1 MYSDFFRIV
10 SSAIIASNRCCSLA
24 TVNADTNPNISHVGN
39 INVIVLWGNIYERI
53 LVLALIMLSTH
64 MCDCVIF
71 IFIYYFLGSAL
82 I

>member
-10 SSAIIASNRCCSLA
+10 SSVVIASNRCCSLV
-24 TVNADTNPNISHVGN
+24 TYNVDTIPSISHVGN

-53 LVLALIMLSTH
+53 LVLAIIVLSTH
-64 MCDCVIF
+64 MCDCVTLILM
-71 IFIYYFLGSAL
+71 YYFLGSAL